1 MKKLLVR
8 IVDIAFREFHPIALA
23 WSIVILIVIAGNEL
37 IDDQPFSYLVS
48 IFVSLVLGY
57 LSLAVVFMPFVFF
70 LLWDAYR
77 DQKNDD

>member
-8 IVDIAFREFHPIALA
+8 IVGIAFREFHPIALA
-23 WSIVILIVIAGNEL
+23 WSIVILFVFAGNEL
-37 IDDQPFSYLVS
+37 IDDQPLSYLVS

-57 LSLAVVFMPFVFF
+57 LSLAVVVMPFAFF
-70 LLWDAYR
+70 LFWVDYR